1 MYSPHHILYNALNF
15 SQEIMVM
22 SRKTDRRTLYTKAQ
36 IKKAYVEALHHKPMD
51 KITVSE
57 LCKTSE
63 INRSTF
69 YLHYQDTY
77 AVLEE
82 LLNEVL
88 DSIEIPQKDFFQG
101 GELHWDITESI
112 YQSLL
117 DEPDKIFL
125 LDKGLSY
132 PPFVKKFVE
141 WRTRGTLSYYR
152 VKSSLPD
159 EDLYLIL
166 NSFYLSYITADKNYS
181 ENHSLE
187 ELAHFNQLL
196 NHYLYEPMHKAL
208 LNIEMGIEKK

>member
-88 DSIEIPQKDFFQG
+88 DSIEIPQKDFFKVANSIG
-101 GELHWDITESI
+101 ILRSPSISPCWTNRTKFSCWTRDCPTLH
-112 YQSLL
+112 
-117 DEPDKIFL
+117 
-125 LDKGLSY
+125 LS
-132 PPFVKKFVE
+132 
-141 WRTRGTLSYYR
+141 
-152 VKSSLPD
+152 
-159 EDLYLIL
+159 
-166 NSFYLSYITADKNYS
+166 KN
-181 ENHSLE
+181 L
-187 ELAHFNQLL
+187 
-196 NHYLYEPMHKAL
+196 
-208 LNIEMGIEKK
+208 